1 MSHNRFAFVVIALL
15 LTVSAIVLVL
25 TGGTTAMG
33 VCIYAVVAIAAL
45 TFSRARPDV
54 WPGRLFEVPR
64 IRRASLA
71 QRLLTQMAALVFL
84 LSAHSL
90 SGNVSATLSVA
101 GLLLFIHTLV
111 LARLPHRPWPHR
123 TH

>member
-1 MSHNRFAFVVIALL
+1 MSHNRVAFVVIALL
-15 LTVSAIVLVL
+15 LTVSAIVFVL
-25 TGGTTAMG
+25 TGGTAAMG
-33 VCIYAVVAIAAL
+33 VCIYVVVAIAAL
-45 TFSRARPDV
+45 TFSRARPDA
-54 WPGRLFEVPR
+54 WPSRLFEVPR

-101 GLLLFIHTLV
+101 GLLLFIHSLV